1 MLINDLLN
9 VLSQKLDQNRTV
21 QFFRK
26 KDHLALVKPYL
37 RTVQPSNHKAI
48 NEALNDL
55 LIDEEDHEGLKASI
69 DAYDNYD
76 ALVGLGCFIEKK
88 NEQ

>member
-1 MLINDLLN
+1 MLLNDLLN
-9 VLSQKLDQNRTV
+9 VLSQKLDQHRTV

-26 KDHLALVKPYL
+26 KDHLALIKPYL
-37 RTVQPSNHKAI
+37 RTVQPANHKAI

-55 LIDEEDHEGLKASI
+55 LIDEEDSEGLKASI

-76 ALVGLGCFIEKK
+76 ALVVGVETELAPF
-88 NEQ
+88 